1 MLTDKAKKLDAETT
15 SFTHTNFAQ
24 ESYRDSTDKQSGNV
38 LPLERPQGNTGKL
51 SARLRAVEMAQNGEK
66 LAKPSPQIEGE
77 SAEIKSRMEAVLAR
91 MKSRSSQEE
100 TKEVT
105 SELPPN
111 SNSPEF
117 ASEGGTNTNKKGEEL
132 EQRRAAI
139 IAIAREAE
147 VRSREASDK
156 FKQAETKLKEQTEL
170 RLQAEERVRQLEE
183 ESKQWMATAQAE
195 ELKRIEAEIAKVEL
209 EERLKQE
216 ETAKSQAERARLEAE
231 QARKEAEEKLLAAEK
246 NRKEAEAKADA
257 VEQIRKEADARVQSA
272 EEAARVAESLI
283 YEADAIARQAEEK
296 YKFAQANLQRE
307 AELRTL
313 AEQMLKELANLGPHL
328 EINWENIEAVLA
340 QASLTSIPVSAG
352 GNGELSQLHLQIE
365 AEQKAR
371 LGAEQSRA
379 DAETKIQELE
389 AKLRKAEE
397 KYRTIENGYKK
408 VLRKQEEELRTLS
421 EQVTRNNEATTQLI
435 SGKSDDEVMFL
446 DAGESAQT
454 NVKIKFVLYG
464 VMITL
469 LLGSLVWIGYM
480 AYKQS

>member
-15 SFTHTNFAQ
+15 SFTHTNLAQ
-24 ESYRDSTDKQSGNV
+24 ESHNESSDKKSGNI
-38 LPLERPQGNTGKL
+38 LPLERPKGNTGKL
-51 SARLRAVEMAQNGEK
+51 SARLRAVEMAQSGEK
-66 LAKPSPQIEGE
+66 LAKSGPQIEGE

-105 SELPPN
+105 SDPSQSNN
-111 SNSPEF
+111 SSMF
-117 ASEGGTNTNKKGEEL
+117 GADTVTNTNEKGEEL

-156 FKQAETKLKEQTEL
+156 FKLAETKLKEQTEL
-170 RLQAEERVRQLEE
+170 RLQAEERIRRLEE

-216 ETAKSQAERARLEAE
+216 EAAKSQAEQARLEAE
-231 QARKEAEEKLLAAEK
+231 QARKEAQEKLLAAEQA
-246 NRKEAEAKADA
+246 RKEAETKAEA

-296 YKFAQANLQRE
+296 YKTAQANLQRE

-328 EINWENIEAVLA
+328 EINWENIEAALA
-340 QASLTSIPVSAG
+340 QASLSPIPVGASN
-352 GNGELSQLHLQIE
+352 NGEFSQLHVQIE

-379 DAETKIQELE
+379 DAEAKIQELE
-389 AKLRKAEE
+389 GKLRKAEE

-446 DAGESAQT
+446 DAGESSQT
-454 NVKIKFVLYG
+454 NVKIKFVFYG
-464 VMITL
+464 AMITL
-469 LLGSLVWIGYM
+469 LLGALVWIGYM
-480 AYKQS
+480 AYKQT